1 MAGENRSAKEK
12 RESTGPRT
20 SAGKAISSQNARRHG
35 LTAGPDVG
43 SVRQW
48 FRVILNRPDAKL
60 QVGDVPT
67 LAEILALS
75 LARAEV
81 QLRRTHLALAALEA
95 QDDPLLREL
104 SELETKQI
112 LYAKIMAHAETPK
125 LFWQAIKLSAR
136 VDKRRITSFKYSSTA
151 SVAC

>member
-1 MAGENRSAKEK
+1 MAGDNRSVKKK
-12 RESTGPRT
+12 RENTGPWT

-48 FRVILNRPDAKL
+48 FRIILKRPDAKL
-60 QVGDVPT
+60 RVDDVLS

-81 QLRRTHLALAALEA
+81 QLRRTYLALAASGDL
-95 QDDPLLREL
+95 DDPLLREL
-104 SELETKQI
+104 AELEK
-112 LYAKIMAHAETPK
+112 K
-125 LFWQAIKLSAR
+125 
-136 VDKRRITSFKYSSTA
+136 
-151 SVAC
+151 